1 VTGQISKT
9 KNSTALTIITLL
21 IAVQCYAQAQTKVQA
36 IDSLMSTVTQ
46 NGQFNGA
53 VLVAEHGSVIY
64 KKGFGYA
71 NMELKVP
78 NQPDTKF
85 RLGSITKQF
94 TATLILKLAE
104 QGKLKLDGK
113 VSDYLPQYSKTNGSR
128 ITIHELLTHSSGIP
142 NYTDFPNFF
151 RERARDPVL
160 PDEFT
165 KVFADSALRFEPG
178 TKFSYSNSGYFL
190 LGVIIEKVTG
200 KPYDQVL
207 RENIFAP
214 LGMKNSGYDHSRDLL
229 ANRAAGYE
237 KDVSQYVNADY
248 VDMSIPYSA
257 GALYSTVE
265 DLYLWDQALYT
276 DTPLSEASKQIMF
289 APQIPAMGR
298 SYGYGWFVGKSA
310 EGKSSDSITTISHG
324 GRVNGFNSLIFR
336 IPQDKPL
343 VVLLHNG
350 GVAPLEVICQAIT
363 GILYGKPYTL
373 PKKSVAEAVLAAT
386 LERGSVS
393 GLQLFRDLTGK
404 QADSYSV
411 REDEMNAAGYR
422 LLQMGKTKEAI
433 VIFKLNVG
441 AFPESSNVYDSL
453 GEAYMANGDRDL
465 AITNYEMSVKLN
477 PNNVN
482 GIDRLKRLRNQ

>member
-1 VTGQISKT
+1 MVFI
-9 KNSTALTIITLL
+9 LL
-21 IAVQCYAQAQTKVQA
+21 IAAQCSVPAQTKVQA
-36 IDSLMSTVTQ
+36 IDSLMNTVSQ
-46 NGQFNGA
+46 NGQFNGT

-64 KKGFGYA
+64 KKGFGFA

-94 TATLILKLAE
+94 TATLILKLIE

-113 VSDYLPQYSKTNGSR
+113 VSDYLPEYSKANGSR
-128 ITIHELLTHSSGIP
+128 ITIHQLLTHSSGIP

-151 RERARDPVL
+151 RERARNPVAA
-160 PDEFT
+160 DEFVKT
-165 KVFADSALRFEPG
+165 FADSTLRFEPG
-178 TKFSYSNSGYFL
+178 TKFSYSNSGYFV
-190 LGVIIEKVTG
+190 LGAIIEKVTG
-200 KPYDQVL
+200 KPYEQVL
-207 RENIFAP
+207 RENIFDP
-214 LGMKNSGYDHSRDLL
+214 LWMKNSGYDHSRDLL

-237 KDVSQYVNADY
+237 KDLSEYVNADY

-276 DTPLSEASKQIMF
+276 DTPLSEASKKLMF
-289 APQIPAMGR
+289 TPHIPAMGR

-310 EGKSSDSITTISHG
+310 EGKYSDSITTISHG
-324 GRVNGFNSLIFR
+324 GRINGFNSLIFR
-336 IPQDKPL
+336 IPQDKNL

-373 PKKSVAEAVLAAT
+373 PRKSVAEAVLATT
-386 LERGSVS
+386 LERGIVS
-393 GLQLFRDLTGK
+393 GLQQYRDLTGK
-404 QADSYSV
+404 QADSYAV
-411 REDEMNAAGYR
+411 REEEINNAGYR
-422 LLQMGKTKEAI
+422 LLQMGKKKEAI
-433 VIFKLNVG
+433 EIFKLNVE
-441 AFPESSNVYDSL
+441 AFPKSSNVYDSL
-453 GEAYMANGDRDL
+453 GEAYMDNDDRDL
-465 AITNYEMSVKLN
+465 AITNYEMSMKLD

-482 GIDRLKRLRNQ
+482 GLQRLKKLRNQ